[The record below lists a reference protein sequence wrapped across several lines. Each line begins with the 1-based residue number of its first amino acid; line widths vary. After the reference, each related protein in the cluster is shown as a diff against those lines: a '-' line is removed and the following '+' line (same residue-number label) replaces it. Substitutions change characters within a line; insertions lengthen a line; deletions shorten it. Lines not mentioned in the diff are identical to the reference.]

1 MSTVH
6 SRKSASSSTQQAPSR
21 AISLSLEG
29 VEPTDAQTWAQIE
42 AAARQPTQGRR
53 YPEIADVP
61 DRSNRNGPMKGEQ

>member
-6 SRKSASSSTQQAPSR
+6 SRKTASSCTQQAPSL

-42 AAARQPTQGRR
+42 AAARQPTHGRR
-53 YPEIADVP
+53 YPEIAEVP
-61 DRSNRNGPMKGEQ
+61 DCSSRNGRMKGEQ